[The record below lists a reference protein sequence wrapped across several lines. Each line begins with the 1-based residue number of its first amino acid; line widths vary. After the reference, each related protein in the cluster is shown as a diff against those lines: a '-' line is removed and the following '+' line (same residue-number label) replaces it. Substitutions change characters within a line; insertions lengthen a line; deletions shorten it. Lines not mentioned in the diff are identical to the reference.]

1 MFIYITSI
9 KHYVQN
15 YYHNFQLSLMIIR
28 IFINR
33 ALLKSLQAYDYIQ
46 QSGIYYSNMSYQTVR
61 IFEVRLG
68 MISIQYMTIQRVSI
82 RFFRK
87 NE

>member
-1 MFIYITSI
+1 
-9 KHYVQN
+9 
-15 YYHNFQLSLMIIR
+15 MIIR